1 MQSKMKK
8 LLLTALLCF
17 CVNAY
22 AFNWVETATSYDG
35 SRTTYAD
42 TSSIKKVGDLIY
54 VWELQDYL
62 EPKTMLDGRTISSM
76 VTKKKVGCDELKA
89 MAIVYEGYSSNMGRG
104 TLVDSFS
111 SKQASGETWVHHKPE
126 TMGEVFVKFVCNLAK

>member
-1 MQSKMKK
+1 MKK

-17 CVNAY
+17 CVNGFS
-22 AFNWVETATSYDG
+22 FNWKETATSYDG
-35 SRTTYAD
+35 SRTMYAD
-42 TSSIKKVGDLIY
+42 RSSIKKVGDLIY

-62 EPKTMLDGRTISSM
+62 EPKTMSDGRTISSM
-76 VTKKKVGCDELKA
+76 VTKKKVDCDELKA

-111 SKQASGETWVHHKPE
+111 AKQASGETWVYHKPE
-126 TMGEVFVKFVCNLAK
+126 TMGDVFVKFVCNLAK

>member
-1 MQSKMKK
+1 MESKIRK

-17 CVNAY
+17 CVNGF
-22 AFNWVETATSYDG
+22 AFNWKETATSYDG
-35 SRTTYAD
+35 SRTMYAD

-76 VTKKKVGCDELKA
+76 VTKKKVDCDELKA

-111 SKQASGETWVHHKPE
+111 AKQASGETWVYLSLIHI
-126 TMGEVFVKFVCNLAK
+126 